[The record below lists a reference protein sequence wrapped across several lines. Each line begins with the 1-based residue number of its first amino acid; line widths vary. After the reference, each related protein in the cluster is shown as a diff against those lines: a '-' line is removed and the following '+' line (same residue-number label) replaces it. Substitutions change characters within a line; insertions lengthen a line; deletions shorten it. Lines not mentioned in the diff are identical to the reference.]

1 MRSRNRP
8 CCFVLG
14 AAAYLLLLHTAGAH
28 QATLDEEPNTLDH
41 SWTREVSPSGSIQ
54 IGNSSIDFAAPLHGR
69 AHMQRA
75 AGSDLVTFSG
85 KLSNWGS
92 IYLVWGPEQWCGVG
106 EISPTPFARLY
117 STVVVNGKPEE
128 VDHRGIVN
136 FGNPRWMRI
145 QLGKNYIRFEYSNDG
160 VEWHTL
166 RTVERPKQL
175 ARAPQWIAFGKSYE
189 AEDDPF
195 GRSSEK
201 PLPGDRGSAP
211 VSIKARVYEVRLEP
225 TPRDQ
230 QQLTESELEA
240 LRKPAV
246 DPVMATLSHSDDDP
260 TFDTIARFH
269 PPMKFPREVVGVP
282 AHPLDIG
289 IDYLGRLDVSPW
301 KPAVAWFEVGDAP
314 KPLGSDSSPFKRRL
328 LHGYIPVDTLS
339 ATRDGVR
346 YELTFFGW
354 SDEFRVDRPLFAYAQ
369 VAMKSSGGPLPKQ
382 IYLVSSDGKRRNWTL
397 PASSS
402 GSVHFCIRFQFPNA
416 GSAEEIGSAEF
427 QQKLHDTAQM
437 WEQRLAPVARFDVP
451 DQRVMEAY
459 RAWFAYS
466 MLNADTINGYLEPHD
481 GAGFYEEMFG
491 NSVSM
496 HTIACDEYGLRDYA
510 AEILKTQMH
519 YQQPD
524 GLYTQACGLTDPGAF
539 LVGLVRH
546 YHVTG
551 DRQWLQQVT
560 PHIVKQ
566 CEWIIR
572 QRQLAPRSG
581 VERGLIRFR
590 PYNDYVEP
598 VFNYLGNVWCA
609 QGLKDAAGALK
620 ELGMTAEA
628 DRYAKVAESYRKDIL
643 DSMNAAVFVH
653 NGQKFLPLEPDTHR
667 LLKLEKYH
675 GGGYYGLSVSPLLGI
690 GFLTPEDPRTQMFV
704 DALENRG
711 GLIAGVCEFE
721 CGIDH
726 AYTYGYLLNELKRGH
741 VRKTLLGFWSMLAFG
756 MTRDTYSPV
765 EVNMIETGENHFT
778 LPHLYSCT
786 EQLRLL
792 RALLLREDGDVL
804 ELGEAIPRAW
814 LIPGKHVAVNAAP
827 SEFGPVSYRI
837 TVRTDGN
844 AYVHL
849 APPVRIAPQE
859 IRFHV
864 RDYEHRSISS
874 VSGVPSANITYSGE
888 TVVLHSLNKAV
899 DLTVSFGAK
908 S

>member
-1 MRSRNRP
+1 MRSWNRGRRL
-8 CCFVLG
+8 CVLG
-14 AAAYLLLLHTAGAH
+14 AATYLAVVHAAGAH
-28 QATLDEEPNTLDH
+28 QTTLDEEPKTLDH
-41 SWTREVSPSGSIQ
+41 SWTREASPGSSIQ
-54 IGNSSIDFAAPLHGR
+54 IGSSSIDFAAPLDGR
-69 AHMQRA
+69 AHMQRP

-117 STVVVNGKPEE
+117 STVVMDGKAAEA
-128 VDHRGIVN
+128 DHRGIVN
-136 FGNPRWMRI
+136 VGNPRWMRI

-160 VEWHTL
+160 AEWHTL
-166 RTVERPKQL
+166 RTVERPK
-175 ARAPQWIAFGKSYE
+175 AFAKAPEWIAFGKSYE

-201 PLPGDRGSAP
+201 PRARARGP
-211 VSIKARVYEVRLEP
+211 VTNQAVKARVFEVRLEP
-225 TPRDQ
+225 TPRKE
-230 QQLTESELEA
+230 QQLSESELAA
-240 LRKPAV
+240 LRKPPV
-246 DPVMATLSHSDDDP
+246 DPVMATLSRGEKDP
-260 TFDTIARFH
+260 SFDEIAGFH
-269 PPMKFPREVVGVP
+269 PPMKFPREIFGVP

-289 IDYLGRLDVSPW
+289 VDYLGRLDVSPW
-301 KPAVAWFEVGDAP
+301 KPAAAWFEVGDPP
-314 KPLGSDSSPFKRRL
+314 KPLGSDSSPFQRRL
-328 LHGYIPVDTLS
+328 LHGYIPVDTLT

-346 YELTFFGW
+346 YELTFFGS
-354 SDEFRVDRPLFAYAQ
+354 SDGFRVDR
-369 VAMKSSGGPLPKQ
+369 VAMKSERAPLPKQ
-382 IYLVSSDGKRRNWTL
+382 IDLVSSDGKRRNWAV
-397 PASSS
+397 PASSA
-402 GSVHFCIRFQFPNA
+402 GAVRFCIRLQFPNPS
-416 GSAEEIGSAEF
+416 SAEEISSTEF
-427 QQKLHDTAQM
+427 QQKLNDTARM
-437 WEQRLAPVARFDVP
+437 WEQRLAPAARFDVP

-466 MLNADTINGYLEPHD
+466 MLNADTINGYVEPHD

-496 HTIACDEYGLRDYA
+496 HTIACDEYGLHDYA
-510 AEILKTQMH
+510 AEVLKTQMH

-546 YHVTG
+546 YRVTG
-551 DRQWLQQVT
+551 DRQWLEQVA
-560 PHIVKQ
+560 PHILKQ

-572 QRQLAPRSG
+572 QRQLAPQNG
-581 VERGLIRFR
+581 IERGLIKFR

-609 QGLKDAAGALK
+609 QGLKDAASVLK
-620 ELGMTAEA
+620 ELGMRAEA
-628 DRYAKVAESYRKDIL
+628 DRYAKAAEGYRKDIL
-643 DSMNAAVFVH
+643 DSMDAAVFVH

-726 AYTYGYLLNELKRGH
+726 AYTYGYLLNELKRGQAK
-741 VRKTLLGFWSMLAFG
+741 KTLLGFWSMLAFG

-765 EVNMIETGENHFT
+765 EVSMIETGENHFT

-804 ELGEAIPRAW
+804 QLGEGVPRAW
-814 LIPGKHVAVNAAP
+814 LMPGKHVAVNSAP
-827 SEFGPVSYRI
+827 SEFGPVSYR
-837 TVRTDGN
+837 VEVKADGN

-849 APPVRIAPQE
+849 TPPTRSALRE
-859 IRFHV
+859 IRLHL
-864 RDYEHRSISS
+864 RDYENRSISS
-874 VSGVPSANITYSGE
+874 VTGIANANISYSGE
-888 TVVLHSLNKAV
+888 TIVLRDLNKPV
-899 DLTVSFGAK
+899 DFKVFFGAQ